1 MKKSMDRNT
10 LRKIFDFIEEK
21 ERKTSLAYKILND
34 FDNIRDNELIVNGNL
49 KLSNKNITSLPEG
62 LQVEGSLYLSRCTS
76 LTSLPVRLQ
85 VGGSLGLSRCTSL
98 TSLPDGLQVEGDL
111 SLSRCINLTSLPEGL
126 QVEGD
131 LYLTG
136 CTNLTSLPE
145 GLQVGGDLFVAN
157 TPLAK
162 YTDGDVFLEMIGSNG
177 YIKGIIKR
185 SWRG

>member
-1 MKKSMDRNT
+1 MDRNT

-21 ERKTSLAYKILND
+21 ENKTSLAYKILND

-98 TSLPDGLQVEGDL
+98 TSLPDGLQVGGDL

>member
-1 MKKSMDRNT
+1 MDRNT

-21 ERKTSLAYKILND
+21 ESKSSLAYKILND

-49 KLSNKNITSLPEG
+49 NLENKNI
-62 LQVEGSLYLSRCTS
+62 
-76 LTSLPVRLQ
+76 
-85 VGGSLGLSRCTSL
+85 
-98 TSLPDGLQVEGDL
+98 
-111 SLSRCINLTSLPEGL
+111 TSLPEGL

-136 CTNLTSLPE
+136 CTNLTSLPD
-145 GLQVGGDLFVAN
+145 GLQVGGNLYLAN

-162 YTDGDVFLEMIGSNG
+162 YTDGELLKMIGFTG

-185 SWRG
+185 YWRG

>member
-1 MKKSMDRNT
+1 MDRNT

-21 ERKTSLAYKILND
+21 ESKSSLAYKILND
-34 FDNIRDNELIVNGNL
+34 FDNIRENELIVNGNL
-49 KLSNKNITSLPEG
+49 NLSNKNITSLPEG

-76 LTSLPVRLQ
+76 LTSLPDGLQ
-85 VGGSLGLSRCTSL
+85 VGGS
-98 TSLPDGLQVEGDL
+98 L

-126 QVEGD
+126 QVVGD

>member
-1 MKKSMDRNT
+1 MDRNS

-21 ERKTSLAYKILND
+21 ESKSSLAYKILND

-76 LTSLPVRLQ
+76 LTSLPDGLQ
-85 VGGSLGLSRCTSL
+85 VGGSL
-98 TSLPDGLQVEGDL
+98 
-111 SLSRCINLTSLPEGL
+111 SLSRCI
-126 QVEGD
+126 
-131 LYLTG
+131 
-136 CTNLTSLPE
+136 NLTSLPE

-162 YTDGDVFLEMIGSNG
+162 YTNGDVFLEMIGSNG

>member
-1 MKKSMDRNT
+1 MDRNT

-21 ERKTSLAYKILND
+21 ESKSSLSYKILND

-49 KLSNKNITSLPEG
+49 NLAYKNITTLPEG

-76 LTSLPVRLQ
+76 LTSLPDGLQ
-85 VGGSLGLSRCTSL
+85 VGGSLGLSRCISL
-98 TSLPDGLQVEGDL
+98 TSLPDGLQVGGYLVL
-111 SLSRCINLTSLPEGL
+111 SGCTNITSLPEGL
-126 QVEGD
+126 KVGD
-131 LYLTG
+131 KLNLRS
-136 CTNLTSLPE
+136 CTNLTSLPD
-145 GLQVGGDLFVAN
+145 GLKVEGDLYLAN